1 MKRWYAVHTH
11 PKGESAALVNL
22 ERQGFEAYLPLYKK
36 RRSHARKVDFVST
49 PLFPRYLFVAMDV
62 EQARWRS
69 IRSTM
74 GVVHLVCHGDHPVAI
89 PEGVVESIQ
98 ARQGEDGMVALDL
111 PPPFKTGERI
121 RVAQGALRDVEGI
134 FECLS
139 DDQRVIVLLD
149 LLGRKVRVRVPL
161 EAVGACA

>member
-11 PKGESAALVNL
+11 PKGEATALVNL
-22 ERQGFEAYLPLYKK
+22 ERQGFEAFLPLYKK
-36 RRSHARKVDFVST
+36 RRSHARKIDFIPS
-49 PLFPRYLFVAMDV
+49 PLFPRYLFVAMDI

-69 IRSTM
+69 IRSTF
-74 GVVHLVCHGDHPVAI
+74 GVVHLVCHGDQPVAI
-89 PEGVVESIQ
+89 PEGVVEIIR
-98 ARQGEDGMVALDL
+98 AREGEDGLVALDQ
-111 PPPFKTGERI
+111 PPPFKPGERV
-121 RVAQGALRDVEGI
+121 RLEQGALRDIEGI
-134 FECLS
+134 FESLT